1 MDPFDLTSLNEIESF
16 MEKYGKRYPQFSDEV
31 LWQLF
36 IVHRGDRKKIKK
48 HLKELAKNCTKNQK
62 NISWEKI
69 KIISDN
75 LYQKMFIKK
84 NRLLEKQDE
93 EDITKQWTN
102 I

>member
-48 HLKELAKNCTKNQK
+48 HLKELAKNCNKNQK